1 MNDRPTFSPFWHR
14 VRTLRPRLR
23 PHVQITRQHYR
34 GGRWHVVHDPA
45 SNAFY
50 RLSPVSHEFVG
61 LLDGKR
67 TVEAVWDIILTK
79 HADHAPTQNEA
90 IQLLSQLYT
99 ANLLSADVPP
109 ETEQLLRRG
118 RERLGQKIR
127 QQAIGLMYFK
137 VRLFNPD
144 RLLTWLEPI
153 ARPLLNPIGLLLW
166 AAWVIAAI
174 VTVAV
179 PQWEALR
186 TSFRDAIA
194 PANWAWMLVVFV
206 ALKLF
211 HELGHGLIC
220 KRFGGHVPEFGAMM
234 LVLVPAPFVDASSA
248 WAFESRWRRIAVGA
262 GGMIFELAAA
272 GLAAHVWSNTAPGL
286 LLHQLAFNAMLT
298 AGVST
303 VLFNAN
309 PLMKFDGY
317 YMLSDLLGIPN
328 LMQRSMAMLKHHF
341 QVHVYRVRN
350 ATPPTSDRAEAIALN
365 LFGVAALIYRVFLF
379 VSITL
384 YVMGK
389 LFAIGVILAAW
400 TAAMWFLLPV
410 GQFLHWL
417 ATSPTLADK
426 RGRAIVASA
435 IMVVGGFGLI
445 GLIPMPD
452 HRRADG
458 VVTSDART
466 AVFFGVAGLVEAVH
480 KRPGERVEKDEPI
493 VTLSSPLLTSQLAEA
508 RASLKENEARRLY
521 AVAHNPAAAQ
531 IADKDVAVSLQV
543 IKVLE
548 ERASRLIVRAPHA
561 GSIVGSD
568 PSLKAG
574 AMVEAGQPLCEVVDG
589 DHTHIRLTAT
599 LTQEEALW
607 VNELKPEDYT
617 TEVRRLADAAAVIP
631 VRAERVYQFGLRDL
645 PHESLGYAGGGT
657 IETDAGDRSGRRTKR
672 PVFTAD
678 FRPTSLVSTPTLYPG
693 ERLRF
698 RFTLESKPVL
708 FQWLDRLEKMMQGRA
723 KV

>member
-67 TVEAVWDIILTK
+67 TVEVVWDIVLTK
-79 HADHAPTQNEA
+79 HGDHAPTQNEA

-118 RERLGQKIR
+118 KERLGQKIR

-153 ARPLLNPIGLLLW
+153 ARPLLNPVGLLLW
-166 AAWVIAAI
+166 ASWVIIAV
-174 VTVAV
+174 VTVVV

-206 ALKLF
+206 GLKLF

-272 GLAAHVWSNTAPGL
+272 ALAAHVWSNTAPGL

-350 ATPPTSDRAEAIALN
+350 ATPPTSDPAEAIALN

-389 LFAIGVILAAW
+389 LFAIGVILAVW

-417 ATSPTLADK
+417 ATSPALADT
-426 RGRAIVASA
+426 RGRAIVLSA
-435 IMVVGGFGLI
+435 VMVLAGLGLI
-445 GLIPMPD
+445 GLIPVPD

-458 VVTSDART
+458 VVTSDARN
-466 AVFFGVAGLVEAVH
+466 AVFFGVGGLVETVH

-531 IADKDVAVSLQV
+531 IAEKDVAVSQHV
-543 IKVLE
+543 IEVLE

-561 GSIVGSD
+561 GSIVGAD
-568 PSLKAG
+568 PALKSG
-574 AMVEAGQPLCEVVDG
+574 AMVEAGQPLCEVVDS
-589 DHTHIRLTAT
+589 DMAHLRLTAT

-657 IETDAGDRSGRRTKR
+657 IEIDAGDRSGRRTKR

-678 FRPTSLVSTPTLYPG
+678 FRPTNLVTTPTLYPG
-693 ERLRF
+693 ERVRF
-698 RFTLESKPVL
+698 RFTLESKPL
-708 FQWLDRLEKMMQGRA
+708 LAQWLDRLEKMMQGRA

>member
-67 TVEAVWDIILTK
+67 TVEAVWDIVLTK
-79 HADHAPTQNEA
+79 HGDHAPTQNEA

-118 RERLGQKIR
+118 KERLGQKIR

-153 ARPLLNPIGLLLW
+153 ARPLLNPVGLLLW
-166 AAWVIAAI
+166 AAWVIIAV
-174 VTVAV
+174 VTVVV

-206 ALKLF
+206 GLKLF

-272 GLAAHVWSNTAPGL
+272 ALAAHVWSNTAPGL

-350 ATPPTSDRAEAIALN
+350 ATPPTSDPAEAIALN

-389 LFAIGVILAAW
+389 LFAIGVILAVW

-417 ATSPTLADK
+417 ATSPTLADT
-426 RGRAIVASA
+426 RGRAIVLSA
-435 IMVVGGFGLI
+435 VMVLAGLGLI
-445 GLIPMPD
+445 GLIPVPD

-458 VVTSDART
+458 VVTSDARN
-466 AVFFGVAGLVEAVH
+466 AVFFGVGGLVETVH

-531 IADKDVAVSLQV
+531 IAEKDVAVSQHV
-543 IKVLE
+543 IEVLE

-561 GSIVGSD
+561 GSIVGAD
-568 PSLKAG
+568 PALKSG
-574 AMVEAGQPLCEVVDG
+574 AMVEAGQPLCEVVDS
-589 DHTHIRLTAT
+589 DMAHLRLTAT

-617 TEVRRLADAAAVIP
+617 TEVRRLADAAADIP

-657 IETDAGDRSGRRTKR
+657 IEIDAGDRSGRRTKR

-678 FRPTSLVSTPTLYPG
+678 FRPTNLVTTPTLYPG
-693 ERLRF
+693 ERVRF
-698 RFTLESKPVL
+698 RFTLESKPL
-708 FQWLDRLEKMMQGRA
+708 LAQWLDRLEKMMQGRA